1 MSVLLSNLRLFQRSS
16 TSICTSRLNA
26 ATRTASSNINLSRD
40 AARPSQTY
48 WRPAALIVGLV
59 GVVALL
65 RMSRKEEQLIQH
77 ARDKDPHAQE
87 TKTSK

>member
-1 MSVLLSNLRLFQRSS
+1 MSVLLSNLRLFPRYS
-16 TSICTSRLNA
+16 TSIYTSRPNA
-26 ATRTASSNINLSRD
+26 AIRAASSNINLPRD

-77 ARDKDPHAQE
+77 ARDKDPHQE